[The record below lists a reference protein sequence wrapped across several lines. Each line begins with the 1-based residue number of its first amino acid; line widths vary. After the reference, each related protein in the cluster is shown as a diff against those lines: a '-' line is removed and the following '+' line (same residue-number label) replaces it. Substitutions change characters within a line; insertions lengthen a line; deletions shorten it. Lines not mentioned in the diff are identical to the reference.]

1 MPTRKDKRAVVAS
14 AERIKLSDRKAVKA
28 QVKGRQDWQ
37 DDSWDMFD
45 LIPEIKQLTW
55 FLGNGLALLRLFVAV
70 EDPTNPDAEPIPID
84 DPKSNVPPEIVA
96 RCNAELARL
105 GTGAGGHS
113 EILRLLN
120 MNLEIAGEGYLI
132 GQSERLEI
140 KDTRTG
146 KVTQEAAPER
156 WRVKSV
162 REVEVKDKT
171 LPDGRK
177 ASMTVK
183 DDPDDKN
190 GVPLDPDLDTAIRFW
205 QQHPAFEKR
214 PDCAMRA
221 CLDDCETL
229 LVLKQQLRAEAKSHI
244 PAGLLFCA
252 NDLQWATFT
261 PPTGAATDEEES
273 TMHPLMR
280 QMVEMVTA
288 SIEDPS
294 HASSLAPGLGLLPV
308 GQGEDIRQK
317 VMHLSLARTTSD
329 TLDARI
335 DKRVETLARGLNAP
349 PEKMMG
355 HAQTTFANAEQID
368 EDLWEDHYRPRAL
381 LVVDVLTEG
390 FLRPQLGEGALEGEP
405 VTEEEPG
412 QPAPP
417 VEPLTPVPTEW
428 IDKLFVWFD
437 PKDAIKQADP
447 EKNADEAHKNYTIS
461 DAAYRRLKGYSND
474 DKPDPE
480 EVLIRKALDNG
491 SLNPAVTVA
500 LLKLLGIDFDIE
512 PIPGGDP
519 QSNAF
524 GARVRGPILR
534 ATAREVRPIT
544 AAARIGVDA
553 GRQLMSIDRELRS
566 RLLVLFDRTMNRALE
581 RIGNQA
587 KSKSPADVRALL
599 ADVTDPRFFCAAL
612 GPTITAAAV
621 DVDAELQAA
630 FDTIEETFKQWG
642 SASQAQSIEL
652 ASRIASGF
660 TTSQRDALQLRQAND
675 LDEAW
680 QWTRDAL
687 TSLAH
692 AKLFDPAAAVADL
705 GEIDA
710 SMSVPAGLVRQAI
723 TRAGGVA
730 GVHTST
736 GKDAYIALTDAGS
749 RPAGGIATGEL
760 IMGALADHGAATDG
774 YVWDYGPA
782 MRTRPFE
789 PHLDLDGVTFTNFD
803 DDVLA
808 NDEGWPP
815 FEFYMPGDH
824 DGCLCD
830 FVPIVGVTEDP
841 SGATAQPGENL
852 VTQGDE

>member
-1 MPTRKDKRAVVAS
+1 VARRNDKRAVVAA
-14 AERIKLSDRKAVKA
+14 AERIKLNDRKAVKA

-45 LIPEIKQLTW
+45 LVPEVKQLTW
-55 FLGNGLALLRLFVAV
+55 FLGNGLALLRLFIAV
-70 EDPTNPDAEPIPID
+70 EDPNDPDADPIPID
-84 DPKSNVPPEIVA
+84 DDKSGVPPEIVA
-96 RCNAELARL
+96 RANAELARL

-132 GQSERLEI
+132 GQSERPEVR
-140 KDTRTG
+140 DPRTDQ
-146 KVTQEAAPER
+146 VMQEAKPER

-162 REVEVKDKT
+162 REVEVKDRT

-177 ASMTVK
+177 ASMAVK
-183 DDPDDKN
+183 DDPDDKR
-190 GVPLDPDLDTAIRFW
+190 GEALDPDLDTAIRFW

-244 PAGLLFCA
+244 PAGLLFAA
-252 NDLQWATFT
+252 NDLQWATFS
-261 PPTGAATDEEES
+261 PPTGAATDEDEAL
-273 TMHPLMR
+273 MHPLMR
-280 QMVEMVTA
+280 QLVEMVTA

-308 GQGEDIRQK
+308 GPNEDIRQK
-317 VMHLSLARTTSD
+317 VMHLSLARTSSD

-335 DKRVETLARGLNAP
+335 EKRVATLARGLNAP

-355 HAQTTFANAEQID
+355 HQQTTFANAEQVD
-368 EDLWEDHYRPRAL
+368 DDLWEDHYRPRAL

-390 FLRPQLGEGALEGEP
+390 FLRPQLGEGGDALEGEP
-405 VTEEEPG
+405 VTETEPG
-412 QPAPP
+412 QPTPP
-417 VEPLTPVPTEW
+417 IEPLQPVPPEW

-461 DAAYRRLKGYSND
+461 DAAYRKAKGYSDD
-474 DKPDPE
+474 DKPEPTE
-480 EVLIRKALDNG
+480 LLIRKALEGG
-491 SLNPAVTVA
+491 SLDPSVTVA
-500 LLKLLGIDFDIE
+500 LLNLLGIEIE
-512 PIPGGDP
+512 VEPLPGA
-519 QSNAF
+519 QSNGF
-524 GARVRGPILR
+524 GAQIRGPILR
-534 ATAREVRPIT
+534 TTAREMRPIT
-544 AAARIGVDA
+544 AASRPAGLDA
-553 GRQLMSIDRELRS
+553 GRQLMAIDRELRS
-566 RLLVLFDRTMNRALE
+566 RVLVLADRTMNRALE
-581 RIGNQA
+581 RIGNVA
-587 KSKSPADVRALL
+587 RSKSPADVRALL
-599 ADVTDPRFFCAAL
+599 RDVSDPRFFCAAL

-621 DVDAELQAA
+621 DVDAELAEA

-642 SASQAQSIEL
+642 AGAQRQALDL
-652 ASRIASGF
+652 ASRISSGF
-660 TTSQRDALQLRQAND
+660 TTSQRDALQLRQASD

-680 QWTRDAL
+680 LWTRDAL
-687 TSLAH
+687 TALAH
-692 AKLFDPAAAVADL
+692 AKLFDPTAAVAEL
-705 GEIDA
+705 GETDA
-710 SMSVPAGLVRQAI
+710 SMTVPAGLVRQAI

-730 GVHTST
+730 GVHTS
-736 GKDAYIALTDAGS
+736 GVGDAYIALTDAAS

-760 IMGALADHGAATDG
+760 VMGAMHDHGATTDG

-789 PHLDLDGVTFTNFD
+789 PHVDLDGVEFENFD
-803 DDVLA
+803 DPVLS

-815 FEFYMPGDH
+815 FAFYMPGDH

-830 FVPIVGVTEDP
+830 FVPVVSGP
-841 SGATAQPGENL
+841 SNGG
-852 VTQGDE
+852 GDEGDSE